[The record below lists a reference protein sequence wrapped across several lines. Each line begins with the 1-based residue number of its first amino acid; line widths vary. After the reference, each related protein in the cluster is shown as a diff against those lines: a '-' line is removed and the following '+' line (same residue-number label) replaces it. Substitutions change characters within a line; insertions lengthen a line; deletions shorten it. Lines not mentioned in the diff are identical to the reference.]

1 MLDERQ
7 KDGAGSSNDGF
18 YESRREWMGRRH
30 FILAYEGYVLIFWVM
45 VNSLFFCLSRKND

>member
-1 MLDERQ
+1 MCVKSAKATLEERE

-30 FILAYEGYVLIFWVM
+30 FTLAFEGYVLYG
-45 VNSLFFCLSRKND
+45 D